1 MVVVVVVV
9 VVVVLAR
16 AQVVVLHD
24 ADVADPSTFLETVLR
39 KKPFLLRVPAKHSA
53 SMYVQR
59 LGVLVV
65 EEAFELPLAHATDY
79 RKMM

>member
-1 MVVVVVVV
+1 M
-9 VVVVLAR
+9 
-16 AQVVVLHD
+16 VVLHD

-39 KKPFLLRVPAKHSA
+39 EKPFFLRVRAKRSA
-53 SMYVQR
+53 PMYVQR
-59 LGVLVV
+59 LGVLLV